1 MMVKNKRRNQSAVKI
16 RVGIIVL
23 FLIGFIVVIRVV
35 LEIIGFVVLEG
46 GTIAG
51 AVVTITGTLLIAGE
65 EGIIDS
71 EVGVDGADGFNG
83 GGNGIGTGIADGEV
97 KDIAVVFGAIAE
109 AVIHAHTVA
118 FEIRKDL
125 FADVTDKHVGI
136 PPLKLSKD
144 HCGGGQENG
153 GGERGRMNVADTS

>member
-16 RVGIIVL
+16 IV
-23 FLIGFIVVIRVV
+23 GFIVFVLVIF
-35 LEIIGFVVLEG
+35 EIIGFVVLEG
-46 GTIAG
+46 GAVAG
-51 AVVTITGTLLIAGE
+51 SVVTIAGTLLIAGE

-71 EVGVDGADGFNG
+71 EMGVDGADGFNG

-109 AVIHAHTVA
+109 AVVHAHTVA

-125 FADVTDKHVGI
+125 FADVTDKHVGT
-136 PPLKLSKD
+136 PPL
-144 HCGGGQENG
+144 
-153 GGERGRMNVADTS
+153 R

>member
-1 MMVKNKRRNQSAVKI
+1 MVKNKRRNQSTVKI
-16 RVGIIVL
+16 IV
-23 FLIGFIVVIRVV
+23 GFIVFVLVIVIV
-35 LEIIGFVVLEG
+35 GVSIEIIGFIVLEG

-51 AVVTITGTLLIAGE
+51 AVVTITGTLLVTGE

-97 KDIAVVFGAIAE
+97 KDIAVVFGTIAE
-109 AVIHAHTVA
+109 AVVHAHTVA

-125 FADVTDKHVGI
+125 FADVTDKHVGT
-136 PPLKLSKD
+136 PPL
-144 HCGGGQENG
+144 
-153 GGERGRMNVADTS
+153 R

>member
-16 RVGIIVL
+16 IVGFIVFVL
-23 FLIGFIVVIRVV
+23 VIFEIIGFIV
-35 LEIIGFVVLEG
+35 LES
-46 GTIAG
+46 GTVAG
-51 AVVTITGTLLIAGE
+51 AVVTIAGTLLIAGE

-97 KDIAVVFGAIAE
+97 KDITVVFGAIAE
-109 AVIHAHTVA
+109 AVVHAHTVA

-125 FADVTDKHVGI
+125 FADVTDKHVGT
-136 PPLKLSKD
+136 PPL
-144 HCGGGQENG
+144 
-153 GGERGRMNVADTS
+153 R

>member
-16 RVGIIVL
+16 IVGFIVFVL
-23 FLIGFIVVIRVV
+23 VIFEIIGFIV
-35 LEIIGFVVLEG
+35 LES

-51 AVVTITGTLLIAGE
+51 AVVTIAGTLLIAGE

-109 AVIHAHTVA
+109 AVVHAHTVA

-125 FADVTDKHVGI
+125 FADVTDKHVGT
-136 PPLKLSKD
+136 PPL
-144 HCGGGQENG
+144 
-153 GGERGRMNVADTS
+153 R